1 MEPQVT
7 IRCREAD
14 LALVESILPEAINN
28 YSQVIKKPC
37 NITIAKD
44 NFLPADTW
52 VNIFHCALCL
62 IMLRFAVV

>member
-44 NFLPADTW
+44 NFLPADT
-52 VNIFHCALCL
+52 
-62 IMLRFAVV
+62 